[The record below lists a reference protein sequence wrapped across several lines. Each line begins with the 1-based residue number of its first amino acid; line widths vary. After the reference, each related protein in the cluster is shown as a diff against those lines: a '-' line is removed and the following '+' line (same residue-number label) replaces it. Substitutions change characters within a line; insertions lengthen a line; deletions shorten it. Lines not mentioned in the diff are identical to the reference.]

1 MHFLEKAMDENDA
14 FNLNN
19 LINYF
24 IYMVSAWN
32 LVIQLVTPFGFNYLK
47 NIV

>member
-1 MHFLEKAMDENDA
+1 MDEKDA

-32 LVIQLVTPFGFNYLK
+32 LVIQLVIDMNTFW
-47 NIV
+47 V